1 MEDYWLSNSESA
13 EAFWEHEWST
23 HGTCVSTLEPSCYS
37 SYTTGQEAADYFQ
50 IVVDL
55 FKTLD
60 TYTVRLVAQRPNER
74 TTQVLISPQILANA
88 GITPSSSKT
97 YTSAAIIAAIKAEF
111 G

>member
-1 MEDYWLSNSESA
+1 MEDYWLSNSESS

-60 TYTVRLVAQRPNER
+60 TYTVSLDAQK
-74 TTQVLISPQILANA
+74 TQYEKDASIDQSTDSGQRWYHTFFVKDVHLGSNHCCDQ
-88 GITPSSSKT
+88 G
-97 YTSAAIIAAIKAEF
+97 
-111 G
+111 